1 MGKDPAD
8 IFNEGPANAE
18 PLFFRYVHE
27 PFQTREAHMFPHEPN
42 VPGSIAT
49 ALGLRESDCVLNCYY
64 ALIVAVW
71 ERGCQRM
78 GQAIFVQVC
87 GFS

>member
-1 MGKDPAD
+1 
-8 IFNEGPANAE
+8 
-18 PLFFRYVHE
+18 
-27 PFQTREAHMFPHEPN
+27 MFPHEPN

-64 ALIVAVW
+64 APIVAVW